1 VAFDF
6 LLFCDS
12 CIREDDGPLAVA
24 YKKDMETNRMTR
36 YLLSALTLSLIASL
50 SHAEGAA
57 KGNAKAVKHAPGS
70 GIAVEYIERSVRA
83 QDDFFTH
90 LNGKWLQKTEIP
102 ADKAS
107 WGTFVKL
114 DDDLRPQLR
123 AIIEGAAKSP
133 HRAAGS
139 DAQRIGDFYASFM
152 DEQKADAL
160 GLAPLN
166 AELARIA
173 AIKDKAELPAMMAH
187 LGQLGVRVPYDF
199 GIHQDAKD
207 STKYVADMSQ
217 GGLGLPDR
225 DYYLKKDD
233 AKLADALAKYQVH
246 VEKML
251 ALAGSKT
258 AAADARAI
266 VAFETELAKV
276 QWTKVENRDP
286 VKTYNKVELAKMAE
300 VAPGYDWK
308 SYFDGAGISGKAGY
322 VVVSQPSY
330 LKGFAEVS
338 NKTSL
343 ETWKAYLQ
351 MHLISAYANFL
362 SKPFVDERF
371 AFYGTTLSGV
381 KEMQPRW
388 KRAVGTVE
396 TAMGES
402 LGKLYVEKH
411 FPAERKARMEVL
423 VKNLL
428 AAYKQSIDTLDWMS
442 PETKKEAQA
451 KLAKITTKIG
461 YPNKWKD
468 YSGLAVLRDDLV
480 GNVMRS
486 RVLESNR
493 ELNKL
498 GKPIDREEWGM
509 TPQTINAYYNPEMN
523 EIVFPASILQPPFF
537 DANADDA
544 VNYGAIGGAIGH
556 EISHGFDDQGSQYDG
571 DGNLRNWW
579 TPADNKNF
587 AAKTKMLVAQYG
599 AYSPLPGYNVN
610 GELTLGENI
619 GDNSG
624 VAIAYKA
631 YKISLKGKKAPVIDG
646 LTGDQRFFMG
656 FGQVWR
662 MKMREAQ
669 QIVQVK
675 TDPHSPGK
683 FRANGTMM
691 NQPAFYEAF
700 NVKPGDK
707 MYLAP
712 KDRVIIW

>member
-1 VAFDF
+1 M
-6 LLFCDS
+6 
-12 CIREDDGPLAVA
+12 
-24 YKKDMETNRMTR
+24 KK
-36 YLLSALTLSLIASL
+36 YLLSALTLSLLAGFA
-50 SHAEGAA
+50 HAGGAA
-57 KGNAKAVKHAPGS
+57 KAVAKAPAS
-70 GIAVEYIERSVRA
+70 GIAVEYIDPSVRV
-83 QDDFFTH
+83 QDDFFKH
-90 LNGKWLQKTEIP
+90 LNGKWLTSTEIP
-102 ADKAS
+102 ADKSS

-123 AIIEGAAKSP
+123 AIIEDAARSDNRK
-133 HRAAGS
+133 AGT
-139 DAQRIGDFYASFM
+139 DAQRIGDFYASYI
-152 DEQKADAL
+152 DEQRADAL

-173 AIKDKAELPAMMAH
+173 AMKDKAELPAMLAH
-187 LGQLGVRVPYDF
+187 LGHQSVNVPFDF
-199 GIHQDAKD
+199 AIHQDAKD
-207 STKYVADMSQ
+207 STKYVADIMQ

-225 DYYLKKDD
+225 DYYLKADD
-233 AKLADALAKYQVH
+233 AKLADARAKYQVH

-258 AAADARAI
+258 AAADAARI
-266 VAFETELAKV
+266 VAFETALAKV
-276 QWTKVENRDP
+276 QWTPVENRDP
-286 VKTYNKVELAKMAE
+286 VKTYNKVDLAKMAE
-300 VAPGYDWK
+300 VAPGFDWK
-308 SYFDGAGISGKAGY
+308 SYLDGAGISGKTSY

-330 LKGFAEVS
+330 LKGFAAVS
-338 NKTSL
+338 SQTSL
-343 ETWKAYLQ
+343 DTWKAYLQ
-351 MHLISAYANFL
+351 MRLISAYANFL

-371 AFYGTTLSGV
+371 AFNGTVLAGI

-442 PETKKEAQA
+442 PATKKEAQA
-451 KLAKITTKIG
+451 KLAKFTYKIG
-461 YPNKWKD
+461 YPNKWRD
-468 YSGLAVLRDDLV
+468 YSALVVSRDDLV

-486 RVLESNR
+486 RVFESNR
-493 ELNKL
+493 QLAKL
-498 GKPIDREEWGM
+498 GQPIDREEWGM

-579 TPADNKNF
+579 TPQDQKNF
-587 AAKTKMLVAQYG
+587 AAKTQKLVAQYG

-631 YKISLKGKKAPVIDG
+631 YKLSLKGKKAPVIDG

-662 MKMREAQ
+662 AKMREQQ

-675 TDPHSPGK
+675 TDPHSPGQ

-700 NVKPGDK
+700 KVKPGDK

-712 KDRVIIW
+712 KDRVTIW

>member
-1 VAFDF
+1 
-6 LLFCDS
+6 
-12 CIREDDGPLAVA
+12 
-24 YKKDMETNRMTR
+24 
-36 YLLSALTLSLIASL
+36 
-50 SHAEGAA
+50 
-57 KGNAKAVKHAPGS
+57 
-70 GIAVEYIERSVRA
+70 
-83 QDDFFTH
+83 
-90 LNGKWLQKTEIP
+90 
-102 ADKAS
+102 
-107 WGTFVKL
+107 
-114 DDDLRPQLR
+114 
-123 AIIEGAAKSP
+123 
-133 HRAAGS
+133 
-139 DAQRIGDFYASFM
+139 M
-152 DEQKADAL
+152 DEPKVETL
-160 GLAPLN
+160 GLSPLN

-173 AIKDKAELPAMMAH
+173 AIRDKSELPAMMAH

-207 STKYVADMSQ
+207 STKYVADITQ

-225 DYYLKKDD
+225 DYYLKADD
-233 AKLADALAKYQVH
+233 AKLADALAKYAVH

-251 ALAGSKT
+251 ALAGDKT

-300 VAPGYDWK
+300 VAPGFNWS
-308 SYFDGAGISGKAGY
+308 SYLDAAGIATRASY

-330 LKGFAEVS
+330 LKGFAALS
-338 NKTSL
+338 NKTPL
-343 ETWKAYLQ
+343 DTWKAYLQ
-351 MHLISAYANFL
+351 LHLIEAYANFL

-396 TAMGES
+396 GAMGES

-428 AAYKQSIDTLDWMS
+428 AAYKQSIETLDWMS

-451 KLAKITTKIG
+451 KLAKFTYKIG

-468 YSGLAVLRDDLV
+468 YSALVVSRDDLV

-486 RVLESNR
+486 RVVESNR
-493 ELNKL
+493 ELGKL

-579 TPADNKNF
+579 TPQDKANF
-587 AAKTKMLVAQYG
+587 AAKTKKLVAQYG
-599 AYSPLPGYNVN
+599 AYSPVPGYNVN

-631 YKISLKGKKAPVIDG
+631 YKLSLKGRHAPVIDG

-662 MKMREAQ
+662 MKMREPQ

-675 TDPHSPGK
+675 TDPHSPGQ

-700 NVKPGDK
+700 KVKPGDK